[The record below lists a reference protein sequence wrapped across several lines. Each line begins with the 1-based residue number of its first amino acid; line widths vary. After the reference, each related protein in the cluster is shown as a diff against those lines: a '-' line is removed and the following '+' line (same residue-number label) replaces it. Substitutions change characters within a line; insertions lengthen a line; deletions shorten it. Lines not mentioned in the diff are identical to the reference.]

1 MLPLSQYYKVCL
13 EAAHAGGEVLLDWAG
28 RFSAREK
35 GPSDLVTEADL
46 ASQERVRE
54 VLFSAFPRHGFLAE
68 ENANIPSQEV
78 RLRWVVDPLDG
89 TMNYVHGVPGYAVS
103 IALEQSGRPLVG
115 VVYDPILRECY
126 SAIAGGGAFLNDR
139 PIRVTGVTE
148 LSQALVATSFS
159 AKVPRDSPE
168 ISTFAEIL
176 VRSQSTRRMGSA
188 ALNLSYLAAGR
199 FDAYFALNTKI
210 WDVAAGVLL
219 VREAGGVITDISGSE
234 LNLERPRFVAAAT
247 AKLNAEL
254 RGILAG

>member
-1 MLPLSQYYKVCL
+1 
-13 EAAHAGGEVLLDWAG
+13 
-28 RFSAREK
+28 
-35 GPSDLVTEADL
+35 LVTEADL
-46 ASQERVRE
+46 ASQECVRE
-54 VLFSAFPRHGFLAE
+54 KLLSAFPRHGFLAE
-68 ENANIPSQEV
+68 ENANHPSSDDG
-78 RLRWVVDPLDG
+78 LRWIVDPLDG

-103 IALEQSGRPLVG
+103 IALEQSGKPLVG

-139 PIRVTGVTE
+139 PIRVTRVTD

-168 ISTFAEIL
+168 ISLFAEIL

-188 ALNLSYLAAGR
+188 ALNLCYLAAGR

-219 VREAGGVITDISGSE
+219 VREAGGVITDLSGGDI
-234 LNLERPRFVAAAT
+234 NLEKPQFVGAASAE
-247 AKLNAEL
+247 LNAEL
-254 RGILAG
+254 RRILAG

>member
-1 MLPLSQYYKVCL
+1 MLPLAAYQRVCI
-13 EAAHAGGEVLLDWAG
+13 EAAYAGGAVLLDWAG

-46 ASQERVRE
+46 ASQECVQER
-54 VLFSAFPRHGFLAE
+54 LLSAFPLHGFLAE
-68 ENANIPSQEV
+68 ENANIPSSEDG
-78 RLRWVVDPLDG
+78 LRWIVDPLDG

-103 IALEQSGRPLVG
+103 IALEQAGKPLVG

-139 PIRVTGVTE
+139 PIRTTAVTE

-159 AKVPRDSPE
+159 AKVPPGSPE
-168 ISTFAEIL
+168 ISQFAEIL
-176 VRSQSTRRMGSA
+176 IRSQSTRRMGSA
-188 ALNLSYLAAGR
+188 ALNLCYVAAGR

-219 VREAGGVITDISGSE
+219 VREAGGVITDVSGGE
-234 LNLERPRFVAAAT
+234 LDLEKPRFVAAAT
-247 AKLNAEL
+247 SALNTEL
-254 RGILAG
+254 RGILAK